1 MIAIDTNILVRLLVD
16 DPGQPEQVHAAR
28 TLTQQAG
35 TVHVPTIVLV
45 ECVWVLDSAY
55 HFNKSALLTA
65 LSHLCGN
72 DAFVLQDLES
82 TIKALEY
89 YREGTAD
96 FADYVILV
104 QSQRQGLDLHTFDK
118 RLARQPGVRL
128 LETSAQLSSLQSPA
142 C

>member
-16 DPGQPEQVHAAR
+16 DPGQPEQVRAAR
-28 TLTQQAG
+28 TLAQQAG
-35 TVHVPTIVLV
+35 TVYVPTIVLV
-45 ECVWVLDSAY
+45 ECAWVLDSAY
-55 HFNKSALLTA
+55 HFNKSALLTV

-82 TIKALEY
+82 TLKALEY

-96 FADYVILV
+96 FADYLILV
-104 QSQRQGLDLHTFDK
+104 QSQRQGLDLHTFDQ

-128 LETSAQLSSLQSPA
+128 LETIAQAS
-142 C
+142 

>member
-45 ECVWVLDSAY
+45 ECVWVLDNAY

-89 YREGTAD
+89 YREGAAD

-104 QSQRQGLDLHTFDK
+104 QSLCGNSPCKNIDL
-118 RLARQPGVRL
+118 LMI
-128 LETSAQLSSLQSPA
+128 ECLSSKKSHGIF
-142 C
+142 

>member
-16 DPGQPEQVHAAR
+16 DPGQPEQVRAAR
-28 TLTQQAG
+28 ILAQQTGA
-35 TVHVPTIVLV
+35 VYVPTLVLV

-65 LSHLCGN
+65 LSHICGN

-128 LETSAQLSSLQSPA
+128 LETIAQAS
-142 C
+142 

>member
-16 DPGQPEQVHAAR
+16 DPGQPEQVRAAR
-28 TLTQQAG
+28 TLAQQAG
-35 TVHVPTIVLV
+35 AVYVPTIVLV

-82 TIKALEY
+82 TLKALEY
-89 YREGTAD
+89 YRDGTAD
-96 FADYVILV
+96 FADYLILV
-104 QSQRQGLDLHTFDK
+104 QSQQQGLDLHTFDQ

-128 LETSAQLSSLQSPA
+128 LETIAQAS
-142 C
+142 

>member
-1 MIAIDTNILVRLLVD
+1 MIAIDTHILVRLLVD
-16 DPGQPEQVHAAR
+16 DPGQPGQVRAAR
-28 TLTQQAG
+28 TLAQQAG
-35 TVHVPTIVLV
+35 AVHVPTIVLV

-65 LSHLCGN
+65 LSHICGN

-128 LETSAQLSSLQSPA
+128 LETITQAS
-142 C
+142 